1 MLIGINQWRATI
13 GLFWDDKHCS
23 SKNNLNHVKNLNFQ
37 FVFFLALLL
46 ITHGDIETNP
56 GPKSKNSK
64 YFSCCHWNV
73 NSILAHDKLSLL
85 TAYNSTQH
93 YDIICISET
102 YLDSSI
108 DENILKLDGYS
119 LIRADHPGNLKRG
132 GVCLY
137 YKENLLLRHIKT
149 EYFPQCL
156 LCRISIQNQ
165 TGYLVVTYRSPNQN
179 NNEFNEFL
187 TNFERLLNHVKQL
200 KSSFLVILGDF
211 NARSK
216 SWCSDDITTYEGS
229 KIDSLTTTHGLHQL
243 ISQPTHLLPTSFT
256 CIDLIFTDHLIVVLI
271 LHFIKIAIIK

>member
-1 MLIGINQWRATI
+1 MTILRPINDQKLKTLNIFHAVTGMLT
-13 GLFWDDKHCS
+13 
-23 SKNNLNHVKNLNFQ
+23 V
-37 FVFFLALLL
+37 
-46 ITHGDIETNP
+46 
-56 GPKSKNSK
+56 
-64 YFSCCHWNV
+64 
-73 NSILAHDKLSLL
+73 SLL
-85 TAYNSTQH
+85 TVYKSTQH
-93 YDIICISET
+93 YDIICISQT

-132 GVCLY
+132 GVFLY

-156 LCRISIQNQ
+156 LCRISLKNQ
-165 TGYLVVTYRSPNQN
+165 TGYLVVSYSSPNQN

-216 SWCSDDITTYEGS
+216 SWYSDDITTYEGS
-229 KIDSLTTTHGLHQL
+229 NIDSLTTTHGLHQL
-243 ISQPTHLLPTSFT
+243 ISQPTHLLPTSST
-256 CIDLIFTDHLIVVLI
+256 CIDLIFTDQPNLVVNSGAHPS
-271 LHFIKIAIIK
+271 LHKNCHHQITFCKLNLKIEYPPSYERFVWDYKKNIKFH